1 MNAANKSPLL
11 RNSFKLLLSSL
22 QAKDTRA
29 TITCAG
35 EAGFALEPTTVQ
47 DQGRIIAALAQ
58 LRPGATNFQIAT
70 PVGASLALKGIGNA
84 PTENRFPTAVVAF
97 GQLLRWG
104 LYTQDYDYADV
115 SELAHGA

>member
-22 QAKDTRA
+22 QPKDTIA
-29 TITCAG
+29 IVICASQ
-35 EAGFALEPTTVQ
+35 ARFVLEPTAVQ
-47 DQGRIIAALAQ
+47 DQGKIIAALAQ

-84 PTENRFPTAVVAF
+84 PAENRFSYRAEFINIVRLAKFTAA
-97 GQLLRWG
+97 LESLRR
-104 LYTQDYDYADV
+104 
-115 SELAHGA
+115 